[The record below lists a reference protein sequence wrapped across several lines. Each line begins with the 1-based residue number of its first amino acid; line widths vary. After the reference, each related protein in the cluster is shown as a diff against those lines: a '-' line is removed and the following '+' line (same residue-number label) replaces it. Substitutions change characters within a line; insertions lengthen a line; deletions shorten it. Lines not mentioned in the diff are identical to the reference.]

1 MATRAHRPSELRI
14 QGLDR
19 IRRVNDPAYRR
30 AERKERYHP
39 VLISAPGLR
48 DSRMFSAPWP
58 RLKGLKGSQ
67 AYLGIFSPV
76 DTSKRPCD
84 RLSVF
89 PGRKAH

>member
-1 MATRAHRPSELRI
+1 MATRAHRPAELRI

-30 AERKERYHP
+30 AERKERYHLVP
-39 VLISAPGLR
+39 VSAPGLR
-48 DSRMFSAPWP
+48 DGRIFSAPWP
-58 RLKGLKGSQ
+58 RLNGLQGGQ
-67 AYLGIFSPV
+67 ANFGFVSPV
-76 DTSKRPCD
+76 DASKRPCD